1 MFSGGQVVCPSE
13 TQEAP
18 LEESVSVETATG
30 RREWSLRDIPLA
42 VRLAFDLE
50 KLGTGAL
57 GLTAAALAYGAFHWL
72 GAATGERQA
81 HRVFAGLGWI
91 VFTCICVLFSG
102 LIARM
107 TTTQLLE
114 GRRATMGEI
123 REFLRH
129 RWTTLLG
136 IPLSFGAVALAML
149 GLEAVLGLIGSVPG
163 AGPIVYA
170 ASFLLAFMLSLVAV
184 MTVVVHTVGA
194 FLYPS
199 IVALRGVGAVGAIM
213 EVVDTARRK
222 PLHVILY
229 ELLVAGV
236 GSLMT
241 LIIGV
246 VVWASLHLTVWL
258 GSTIMQEKFDDSL
271 AGIPSFFRVFLKPFA
286 AGLPF
291 SPEELEVPWH
301 YDASGILMGIS
312 LLVVVVLTL
321 VYPFVFFTS
330 AGSITWLILREDAMP
345 AAPDV
350 IDEL

>member
-1 MFSGGQVVCPSE
+1 MRRGSRPPE
-13 TQEAP
+13 EAT
-18 LEESVSVETATG
+18 LDESISVENATG

-42 VRLAFDLE
+42 VRLSFDLE

-57 GLTAAALAYGAFHWL
+57 GLTAAALAYGVFHWM
-72 GAATGERQA
+72 GAATGDKQA
-81 HRVFAGLGWI
+81 HRVFAAIGWI

-114 GRRATMGEI
+114 ERRATMAEI

-129 RWTTLLG
+129 RWTTLLS
-136 IPLSFGAVALAML
+136 IPLAFGALALVML
-149 GLEAVLGLIGSVPG
+149 GLEAMMGLVGAVPG
-163 AGPIVYA
+163 AGPIFYA
-170 ASFLLAFMLSLVAV
+170 ASFLLAFLLSLVAV

-213 EVVDTARRK
+213 EVVETARRK
-222 PLHVILY
+222 PLYVLFY
-229 ELLVAGV
+229 EAMVGV
-236 GSLMT
+236 VGALMT
-241 LIIGV
+241 IIIGA

-258 GSTIMQEKFDDSL
+258 GSTIMQEKFDDTL
-271 AGIPSFFRVFLKPFA
+271 AGIPTFFRVFLKPFA
-286 AGLPF
+286 RALPF
-291 SPEELEVPWH
+291 STEDLEVAWH
-301 YDASGILMGIS
+301 YDAAGALMGMS
-312 LLVVVVLTL
+312 LLVVVVLTV

-330 AGSITWLILREDAMP
+330 AGSITYLILREEALP
-345 AAPDV
+345 AEPDI